1 MVTASGR
8 SFTQQI
14 KTEDTALHS
23 RILTQ
28 LPQGNLCLETWRRRR
43 RRRRRSDRMER
54 ERSIERLREK
64 GGKFTR
70 VVNQYWTLAH
80 TPPYMLC
87 INSWFHIH
95 HSYHKLN

>member
-43 RRRRRSDRMER
+43 RRRSDRMER
-54 ERSIERLREK
+54 ERSIERLGEK

-80 TPPYMLC
+80 PPPYILMLC
-87 INSWFHIH
+87 IFLMVSHTP
-95 HSYHKLN
+95 